1 MAPLS
6 HLSSLLVLALT
17 ILDASA
23 APAAL
28 EKRSF
33 RIDRELTGNV
43 RTRNGVAEMAR
54 AYRKYGWAVPET
66 MNTAVINATNRATSN
81 QAGGTQATPE
91 EGDAE
96 FLSPVKI
103 GGQTLMMDFDTGSAD
118 LWVFNT
124 QLPAAKTAGHSVYDP
139 KKSTTFKSM
148 PGSTFKISYGDS
160 SGAAGNVGTDTVS
173 VGTAIVPK
181 QAIELATSVTDSFVK
196 DKNSDGL
203 MGLGFMSSNTISPK
217 KQNTFFGN
225 IAPTLKAPLFTANLK
240 HSTAGSY
247 QFGAVDLSQFV
258 GTMKLTRVD
267 ASQGYWQFPSTTFA
281 VGSDAPITNPQ
292 ATPAIADTGTSLLL
306 VDDAVLQAYYSKV
319 AGAKNTESG
328 FVFPCNSALPDL
340 KLQLGS
346 EGYMATIPGEF
357 INYQGLG
364 GGNCYGG
371 LQSSQGQSIQI
382 LGDILFKSQF
392 VVFDA
397 RGPSIG
403 FAPHA

>member
-1 MAPLS
+1 MAPFS
-6 HLSSLLVLALT
+6 HLSSLLVLAVT

-33 RIDRELTGNV
+33 RIDREQTGNV
-43 RTRNGVAEMAR
+43 RIRNGVSEMAR
-54 AYRKYGWAVPET
+54 AYRKYGWAVPKT
-66 MNTAVINATNRATSN
+66 MSAAAINATNRATSS
-81 QAGGTQATPE
+81 QTGSTEATAQ

-96 FLSPVKI
+96 FLSPVTI
-103 GGQTLMMDFDTGSAD
+103 GGQSLMMDFDTGSAD

-124 QLPAAKTAGHSVYDP
+124 QLSSAQTAGHSVYDP
-139 KKSTTFKSM
+139 KKSKNFQSM
-148 PGSTFKISYGDS
+148 PGSTFKISYGDQ
-160 SGAAGNVGTDTVS
+160 SGASGTVGTDTVNI
-173 VGTAIVPK
+173 GAATVPK
-181 QAIELATSVTDSFVK
+181 QAIELPTAVSSSFVE
-196 DKNSDGL
+196 DENSDGL
-203 MGLGFMSSNTISPK
+203 LGLGFMSSNTISPT

-225 IAPTLKAPLFTANLK
+225 IAPSLKSPLFTANLK
-240 HSTAGSY
+240 HATAGSY
-247 QFGAVDLSQFV
+247 QFGAVDTTQFV

-267 ASQGYWQFPSTTFA
+267 PSHGYWQFPSTTFA
-281 VGSDAPITNPQ
+281 VGSDAPITNPD

-319 AGAKNTESG
+319 AGAKSTDAG
-328 FVFPCNSALPDL
+328 FTFPCDSALPDL
-340 KLQLGS
+340 KMQLGA
-346 EGYMATIPGEF
+346 EGYMATIPGAL
-357 INYQGLG
+357 INYQGVG
-364 GGNCYGG
+364 GGMCYGG
-371 LQSSQGQSIQI
+371 LQSSQGQPIQI